1 MLCSICLNLR
11 AAQYEILNALT
22 CYMLAFLI
30 LDFSCPCCHFKQV
43 FKVAALKF
51 LSSTELFCV
60 FFFPKPSVIYKCWK
74 ACASLNFFFPMFYMF
89 GFVAPSFKC
98 CDLLIVFKVSLTGQR
113 SRNMCCW
120 NYFFQQRIRCL
131 LHWRAFKPAVS
142 IKQTPHWISESHSGN
157 MVLLKSTD
165 ILEIFWI
172 LHTRVLH
179 AVSLN
184 VDNSQRSYF

>member
-74 ACASLNFFFPMFYMF
+74 ACASLNFFFPCF
-89 GFVAPSFKC
+89 
-98 CDLLIVFKVSLTGQR
+98 I
-113 SRNMCCW
+113 
-120 NYFFQQRIRCL
+120 CL
-131 LHWRAFKPAVS
+131 
-142 IKQTPHWISESHSGN
+142 
-157 MVLLKSTD
+157 VLLRHLLSVVICWSYSRCHWLGRDPEICVAETIFFSKESVACFTD
-165 ILEIFWI
+165 V
-172 LHTRVLH
+172 H
-179 AVSLN
+179 LN
-184 VDNSQRSYF
+184 LLSA